1 MKMRNRILTLAII
14 AGMAAGWSS
23 VALAQNVIGEAIGT
37 AGAVAGAAIGTAG
50 AIAGTAVGVA
60 AGTAGA
66 VLAPYPYGYNGR
78 RCPRGYVF
86 DEGACYPR

>member
-1 MKMRNRILTLAII
+1 MRNRIYTLAII
-14 AGMAAGWSS
+14 AGMAAAGASS
-23 VALAQNVIGEAIGT
+23 AAFAQNIVGAAIGT

-50 AIAGTAVGVA
+50 AVAGTAVGVA
-60 AGTAGA
+60 GA
-66 VLAPYPYGYNGR
+66 VVAPYPYGYYNGR

>member
-1 MKMRNRILTLAII
+1 MRKRIFTLAII
-14 AGMAAGWSS
+14 AGMVAAGSS
-23 VALAQNVIGEAIGT
+23 SPAFAQNIVGAAIGT
-37 AGAVAGAAIGTAG
+37 AGEVAGAAVGTAG

-66 VLAPYPYGYNGR
+66 VVRPYPYGYNGR
-78 RCPRGYVF
+78 RCPPGYVF

>member
-1 MKMRNRILTLAII
+1 MRNRIFTLAII
-14 AGMAAGWSS
+14 AGIAAASSSSMAF
-23 VALAQNVIGEAIGT
+23 AQNVVGAAIDT

-50 AIAGTAVGVA
+50 AIAGTTVGVA

-66 VLAPYPYGYNGR
+66 VIAPYPYGYHGR
-78 RCPRGYVF
+78 RCPPGYVF

>member
-1 MKMRNRILTLAII
+1 MRNRIFTLAII
-14 AGMAAGWSS
+14 AGIAVGAPSMAF
-23 VALAQNVIGEAIGT
+23 AQDIVGGVIGT

-50 AIAGTAVGVA
+50 AIAGAGVGVA
-60 AGTAGA
+60 TGTAGA
-66 VLAPYPYGYNGR
+66 IIGPYPYGYNGP

>member
-1 MKMRNRILTLAII
+1 MRNRIYTLAII
-14 AGMAAGWSS
+14 AGMAAAGASS
-23 VALAQNVIGEAIGT
+23 VASAQNVVGAAIGT

-50 AIAGTAVGVA
+50 AVAGTAVGVA

-66 VLAPYPYGYNGR
+66 VVAPYPYGYYNGR

-86 DEGACYPR
+86 DEGACYPG